1 MSIYFYRGHIEEPAS
16 GRNVGNF
23 CGTVTASDAVKGFDA
38 AYDKQVQYI
47 NSKGGSGYVVIFD
60 KFEKVE

>member
-23 CGTVTASDAVKGFDA
+23 CGTVTASDAVKGFNA
-38 AYDKQVQYI
+38 AYVKQVQCI
-47 NSKGGSGYVVIFD
+47 NSKGGSGEIVTLLRVS
-60 KFEKVE
+60 